1 MRSDILRTYKD
12 VHSWVGIASG
22 LALFIAFY
30 AGAITM
36 FEAPL
41 QRWASPP
48 LENVALTPLER
59 TPELIEKVTARY
71 PDAARGYQIVLA
83 PTRQYPARMS
93 WQTHNPSAHDHDT
106 PKHMHAEL
114 EPDGD
119 LRVFAS
125 GASPIGQLIDDLHR
139 KVGLPFGHAIAMPI
153 TGAIALLYGI
163 ALVSGVIVLLPTL
176 VKDLFALRQGKNL
189 KRMWLDFH
197 NLLGFFS
204 LPFHILMAVTAVVFA
219 LHDPFYG
226 AQIATVYRG
235 ERGFVAPADRGP
247 ERTRSE
253 NDDTML
259 TPDQLVR
266 RLAEQ
271 APGFQPRIL
280 DVRVSPQRGPMLR
293 VFGDDPAYGM
303 RSPLGGVA
311 GVDPATG
318 DIVLTDYM
326 PGMQRPVGATIT
338 SFFTLHF
345 GSFGGTPIRW
355 SYFLLGL
362 AGSVLFYTGNL
373 LWIERR
379 RTKARSG
386 FPTADVEQARSSRV
400 MGALTVGI
408 SLGCVTGISLTI
420 AAAKILALLTD
431 HPETLHTTVYY
442 LAFTCAIA
450 WAFHRGTARAAR
462 EIALA
467 AAVATLLIPV
477 TSLLAWIFP
486 GFAWVHL
493 DRSLLV
499 DGVAVLGA
507 CALLLIARRT
517 SKRIRRAPRDSIWY
531 AGAETRT
538 ALAPTPE
545 QLSSSS
551 CGALAAATGS
561 AMSDPA
567 THVDHDHLRGD
578 DACRSSKDA

>member
-12 VHSWVGIASG
+12 VHGWVGIASG

-41 QRWASPP
+41 QHWASPP
-48 LENVALTPLER
+48 LEIAARTPLER

-71 PDAARGYQIVLA
+71 PDAARGYQIALV
-83 PTRQYPARMS
+83 PTRPFPARMS
-93 WQTHNPSAHDHDT
+93 WQIHDPDAHEHDT
-106 PKHMHAEL
+106 PKTMHAEL
-114 EPDGD
+114 GPDGD
-119 LRVFAS
+119 LHVFAS
-125 GASPIGQLIDDLHR
+125 GASPLGQLIDDLHR
-139 KVGLPFGHAIAMPI
+139 KVGLPLGHEIAMPI

-176 VKDLFALRQGKNL
+176 ARDLFALRRGKNL

-197 NLLGFFS
+197 NLLGLFS

-219 LHDPFYG
+219 LHDPFYES
-226 AQIATVYRG
+226 QSATVYRG
-235 ERGFVAPADRGP
+235 ESGFVPPAARGP
-247 ERTRSE
+247 EPVRSG
-253 NDDTML
+253 NDGKML
-259 TPDQLVR
+259 TPEQLVT

-271 APGFQPRIL
+271 APGFRPRIL
-280 DVRVSPQRGPMLR
+280 NYRVSPQQGPLLR

-303 RSPLGGVA
+303 RSPVGGVA

-326 PGMQRPVGATIT
+326 PGLQRPVAATIT

-362 AGSVLFYTGNL
+362 AGCVLFYTGNL

-379 RTKARSG
+379 RTKARNG
-386 FPTADVEQARSSRV
+386 FPTEEVEQVRSSRV
-400 MGALTVGI
+400 MGALTVGVA
-408 SLGCVTGISLTI
+408 LGCVTGISLTI
-420 AAAKILALLTD
+420 AAAKILAPLTD
-431 HPETLHTTVYY
+431 HPEALHTAVYY
-442 LAFTCAIA
+442 LAFACAIA
-450 WAFHRGTARAAR
+450 WAFHRGTARAAP
-462 EIALA
+462 ELALA

-517 SKRIRRAPRDSIWY
+517 SERIRRAPQDSIWY

-545 QLSSSS
+545 QLAS
-551 CGALAAATGS
+551 
-561 AMSDPA
+561 
-567 THVDHDHLRGD
+567 
-578 DACRSSKDA
+578 